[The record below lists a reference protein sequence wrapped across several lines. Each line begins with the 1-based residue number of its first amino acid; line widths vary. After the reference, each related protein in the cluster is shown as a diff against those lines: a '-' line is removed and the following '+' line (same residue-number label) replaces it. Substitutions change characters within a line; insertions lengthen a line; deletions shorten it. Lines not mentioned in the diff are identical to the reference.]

1 MPKTKKKAFAKSVC
15 KKTYHA
21 HRNSLYPKLHL
32 KKRVTVD
39 IGKFLPDTTVLEMNN
54 LRLEIPKETLLQA
67 ISSTATAEVE
77 CDVTF
82 DTNDVHAY
90 FTQRKR
96 TLERPLIKKHKEQK
110 KKKKKKMFPD
120 TPDSKLHDVSYIKDY
135 GVDIYTNVPEYTVV
149 WEGKD
154 KITKKQWKNTK
165 EPPTV
170 FHDPKI
176 LSDFHE
182 HVKLSNVMVHWRSLH
197 KETYPGAF
205 PGNTVVF
212 APGQPVPASSVEL

>member
-1 MPKTKKKAFAKSVC
+1 MACEGGGVERAVGNVKKTFPRDNAHTTTTKKTPNHTLYTIMPKTKKKAFAKSVC
-15 KKTYHA
+15 QKTYYA

-96 TLERPLIKKHKEQK
+96 TLERPLIKKDKE
-110 KKKKKKMFPD
+110 
-120 TPDSKLHDVSYIKDY
+120 
-135 GVDIYTNVPEYTVV
+135 
-149 WEGKD
+149 
-154 KITKKQWKNTK
+154 
-165 EPPTV
+165 
-170 FHDPKI
+170 
-176 LSDFHE
+176 
-182 HVKLSNVMVHWRSLH
+182 
-197 KETYPGAF
+197 
-205 PGNTVVF
+205 
-212 APGQPVPASSVEL
+212 